1 VRLASTFLWV
11 VLPYSATVLF
21 VAGHIWRYRHDK
33 FGWTSRSTQLLE
45 GRWLAWGSNLFHYG
59 ALAAIGGHVLGM
71 LIPTQLTRAVG
82 VSEPNYH
89 LISAVAGSAAGIA
102 CVVGFVILVARRAYF
117 PRVRRT
123 TTPIDVATYVLLALL
138 IGFPIPLVLAVIM
151 SEARRFK
158 GLYSALAY
166 LPVVVPPVVAVLLW
180 RFFFDARPT
189 GVFNSILGAVGVGP
203 LPWLQDSGT
212 AMPSIVLEATW
223 AGAGATVI
231 IYLAAL
237 LSVPP
242 ELYDAAEVDGASIR
256 QKIWHV
262 TLPHLRGVLLITL
275 ILQLIAT
282 AQLFTE
288 PFLFTGGGP
297 ANATITVLLLIYHYA
312 FQNSLGGDYGMAAAL
327 SVMLAAFLGLFTGVY
342 FWLTRSWSTT

>member
-1 VRLASTFLWV
+1 MSSLAE
-11 VLPYSATVLF
+11 PI
-21 VAGHIWRYRHDK
+21 VA
-33 FGWTSRSTQLLE
+33 TSRAHKRGLTLPRVSRDCLSTMVFLLPLLLIFGVFSWFPIIRSFVMSVQE
-45 GRWLAWGSNLFHYG
+45 TNLVTITRFVGLDNFARVLADPLFG
-59 ALAAIGGHVLGM
+59 
-71 LIPTQLTRAVG
+71 RAVA
-82 VSEPNYH
+82 NT
-89 LISAVAGSAAGIA
+89 
-102 CVVGFVILVARRAYF
+102 AYF
-117 PRVRRT
+117 S
-123 TTPIDVATYVLLALL
+123 LLALL

-327 SVMLAAFLGLFTGVY
+327 SVMLAVFLGLFTGVY

>member
-1 VRLASTFLWV
+1 MSSLAE
-11 VLPYSATVLF
+11 PI
-21 VAGHIWRYRHDK
+21 VA
-33 FGWTSRSTQLLE
+33 TSRAHKRGLTLPRVTRDGLSTLVFLLPLLLIFGVFSWFPIIRSFVMSVQE
-45 GRWLAWGSNLFHYG
+45 TNLVTITRFVGLDNFARVLADPLFG
-59 ALAAIGGHVLGM
+59 
-71 LIPTQLTRAVG
+71 RAVA
-82 VSEPNYH
+82 NT
-89 LISAVAGSAAGIA
+89 
-102 CVVGFVILVARRAYF
+102 AYF
-117 PRVRRT
+117 S
-123 TTPIDVATYVLLALL
+123 LLALL

-189 GVFNSILGAVGVGP
+189 GVFNSILGAVGMGP

-327 SVMLAAFLGLFTGVY
+327 SVMLAVFLGLFTGVY